1 MTMANNGTFDVTL
14 TRERGYEFVVRFE
27 EDGIPE
33 LTVDQLP
40 PLGRGT
46 GPNPTALLAAAV
58 GSCLAASLL
67 YCLQKSRVDVG
78 GMTTE
83 VHGTI
88 ERNDKGRLRVTRI
101 EVRLAP
107 EVDDV
112 DGARVRRCVDL
123 FEDFCTV
130 TESVRQGIPVDVVV
144 APRVRMTGPA

>member
-1 MTMANNGTFDVTL
+1 MANGTFDVTL

-27 EDGIPE
+27 QDGIAE
-33 LTVDQLP
+33 LTVDELP
-40 PLGRGT
+40 PVGRGA

-58 GSCLAASLL
+58 GSCLGASLL
-67 YCLQKSRVDVG
+67 FCLQKARVAVG

-107 EVDDV
+107 ELEDA
-112 DGARVRRCVDL
+112 DGARVMRCVDL

-130 TESVRQGIPVDVVV
+130 TQSVRQGIEVDVVV
-144 APRVRMTGPA
+144 APRIRTAEPA

>member
-1 MTMANNGTFDVTL
+1 MANETFDVTL

-27 EDGIPE
+27 QDGIPE
-33 LTVDQLP
+33 LTVDELP
-40 PLGRGT
+40 PLGRGA

-58 GSCLAASLL
+58 GSCLGASLL
-67 YCLQKSRVDVG
+67 FCLQKSRVAVG

-107 EVDDV
+107 ELEDA
-112 DGARVRRCVDL
+112 DGARVMRCVDL

-130 TESVRQGIPVDVVV
+130 TQSVRQGIEVDVVV
-144 APRVRMTGPA
+144 APKIRTAEPA